1 MKFRSTLIT
10 FLLSFI
16 FLPTHAQYE
25 INIPEGYSPQ
35 IGAMVSMMEDIKN
48 RITADVSEL
57 SQEQVDFMFDEE
69 ANSIGAL
76 LMHIIANESYYRV
89 ETLEGRTWTAEERA
103 FWSIAGEL
111 GAESKAKV
119 KGKPV
124 KYYLDLW
131 DEVRTKALEGLKTK
145 DDDWFAAEIDEGV
158 NLHWV
163 WFHVLEH
170 SASHMGQISLVK
182 NRLPK

>member
-1 MKFRSTLIT
+1 MRSI
-10 FLLSFI
+10 LLFALCLNLFFTS
-16 FLPTHAQYE
+16 LYAQYE
-25 INIPEGYSPQ
+25 IKIPEGYSPQ

-57 SQEQVDFMFDEE
+57 SQEQVDYMFDEQ

-76 LMHIIANESYYRV
+76 LMHIVANEAYYQV
-89 ETLEGRTWTAEERA
+89 ESLEGRQWTAEEAA
-103 FWSIAGEL
+103 FWTIGGEL
-111 GAESKAKV
+111 GPKSKQEI

-131 DEVRTKALEGLKTK
+131 DEVRAKSLAGLKTK
-145 DDDWFAAEIDEGV
+145 DDAWFAAEVDDGV

-170 SASHMGQISLVK
+170 SSSHMGQISLVK
-182 NRLPK
+182 NRLPE

>member
-1 MKFRSTLIT
+1 MRFKLLIILSLSL
-10 FLLSFI
+10 FLSNLN
-16 FLPTHAQYE
+16 AQYE
-25 INIPEGYSPQ
+25 IKIPEGYSPQ

-57 SQEQVDFMFDEE
+57 SQEQVDYMFDER

-76 LMHIIANESYYRV
+76 LMHIIANEAYYQV
-89 ETLEGRTWTAEERA
+89 ESLEGRKWTAEEA
-103 FWSIAGEL
+103 EFWSVAGSL
-111 GAESKAKV
+111 GPKSQQEV

-124 KYYLDLW
+124 QYYLDLW
-131 DEVRTKALEGLKTK
+131 NEVRAKSLEGLKSR
-145 DDDWFAAEIDEGV
+145 DDAWFAAQIDDGV

-170 SASHMGQISLVK
+170 SSSHMGQISLVK
-182 NRLPK
+182 NRLPE

>member
-1 MKFRSTLIT
+1 MRSI
-10 FLLSFI
+10 LLFA
-16 FLPTHAQYE
+16 LCLNLCLTGLNAQYE
-25 INIPEGYSPQ
+25 IKIPEGYSPQ

-57 SQEQVDFMFDEE
+57 SQEQVDFMFDEQ

-76 LMHIIANESYYRV
+76 LMHIVANEAYYQV
-89 ETLEGRTWTAEERA
+89 ESLEGRQWTAEEAA
-103 FWSIAGEL
+103 FWTVGGEL
-111 GAESKAKV
+111 GPKSKQEI

-131 DEVRTKALEGLKTK
+131 DEVRAKSLEGLKTK
-145 DDDWFAAEIDEGV
+145 DDAWFAAEVDDGV

-170 SASHMGQISLVK
+170 SSSHMGQISLVK
-182 NRLPK
+182 NRLPE